1 MTRLYYPEPLS
12 KDARIVLQEDHVHYL
27 RNVLRQQVGDQVN
40 IFNAHDGEWHGH
52 ISTLTKSH
60 AEISLQQQVRQ
71 PEGESPIMLLFCPL
85 KHDPTHYLIEK
96 CTEVGVTV
104 FQPIIMERGNI
115 HKINQNKLQRIAIEA
130 AQQCERLSVPEV
142 RELRPLR
149 DVLKD
154 WPEQIKLSVCAER
167 AFTDKQ
173 RLPFAEDLANNVPAE
188 REGQSRAVTLASL
201 IGPEGGIHPQ
211 EIELLS
217 NYPFVQFVSLGK
229 NILRAETAAVV
240 AATKMVL
247 G

>member
-1 MTRLYYPEPLS
+1 MTRLYYPKPLS
-12 KDARIVLQEDHVHYL
+12 QNARIVLQEDHVHYV
-27 RNVLRQQVGDQVN
+27 RNVLRQQVGDQIN
-40 IFNAHDGEWHGH
+40 IFNADDGEWQGH

-60 AEISLQQQVRQ
+60 AEISLQQQVRP
-71 PEGESPIMLLFCPL
+71 PEAEASIMVLFCPI

-104 FQPIIMERGNI
+104 FQPVIMERGNI
-115 HKINQNKLQRIAIEA
+115 HKLNQSKLQRIAIEA
-130 AQQCERLSVPEV
+130 SQQCERLSVPEV

-154 WPEQIKLSVCAER
+154 WPEQIKLLVCAER
-167 AFTDKQ
+167 ALADKQ
-173 RLPFAEDLANNVPAE
+173 RLPFTEDLAPKVPTE
-188 REGQSRAVTLASL
+188 LEDQSKAVTLASL